1 MKNLLITTGTAIL
14 IFTMSGYWLQLYE
27 LFTVKEK
34 MKAAAD
40 ETAVAA
46 ALQID
51 EESFGEGMLY
61 FDREKATQTAEK
73 VLLMNFPEADK
84 EGRWELLFT
93 DGAAEKPSVTVRFYY
108 RKMKVISVYEYMPL
122 K

>member
-1 MKNLLITTGTAIL
+1 MKNLLITTGIAIL
-14 IFTMSGYWLQLYE
+14 IFTMSGYWLQLHE
-27 LFTVKEK
+27 LFAVKEK

-40 ETAVAA
+40 ETAAAA

-51 EESFGEGMLY
+51 AECFGEGILY
-61 FDREKATQTAEK
+61 FDRKRAAQKAEE
-73 VLLMNFPEADK
+73 VLRLNFPEADK
-84 EGRWELLFT
+84 EGRWEILFT
-93 DGAAEKPSVTVRFYY
+93 DGTAEKPSVTVRFYY

>member
-14 IFTMSGYWLQLYE
+14 IFTMSGYWLQLHE
-27 LFTVKEK
+27 LFAIKEK

-40 ETAVAA
+40 ETAAAA

-51 EESFGEGMLY
+51 AESFGEGMLY
-61 FDREKATQTAEK
+61 FDRERAAQKAEE
-73 VLLMNFPEADK
+73 VLRLNFPEADK
-84 EGRWELLFT
+84 EGRWEILFT
-93 DGAAEKPSVTVRFYY
+93 DGTAEKPSVTVRFYY

>member
-14 IFTMSGYWLQLYE
+14 IFTMSGYWLQLHE
-27 LFTVKEK
+27 LFAVIEK

-40 ETAVAA
+40 ETAAAA

-51 EESFGEGMLY
+51 AESFGEGMLC
-61 FDREKATQTAEK
+61 FDRERAAQKAEE
-73 VLLMNFPEADK
+73 VLRLNFPEADK
-84 EGRWELLFT
+84 EGRWEILFT
-93 DGAAEKPSVTVRFYY
+93 DGTAEKPSVTVRFYY